1 MNKKILLAV
10 ATCATLLLAGCPSTH
25 TPLTD
30 ATVGASWMNIGVSN
44 NNNTLHEL
52 DKNSI
57 KKNGS
62 MVTFRDRKTLD
73 NPDKSMFSNMPE
85 HKTSLNVWEI
95 NCKNKTYT
103 LVSTRLFNKNGQ
115 QVYTQDIDLSKRTF
129 MGISRGSAIEKQYD
143 YVCK

>member
-10 ATCATLLLAGCPSTH
+10 ATGAILLLAGCPSTH
-25 TPLTD
+25 SPLSD
-30 ATVGASWMNIGVSN
+30 ATTGASWVNIGVSS

-62 MVTFRDRKTLD
+62 MVTFRDKKTLD
-73 NPDKSMFSNMPE
+73 NPGKAQFTNLPE
-85 HKTSLNVWEI
+85 HKTSLNEWEV

-103 LVSTRLFNKNGQ
+103 LASTRLFDKRGQ
-115 QVYTQDIDLSKRTF
+115 LVYKQDIDLSKRTF
-129 MGISRGSAIEKQYD
+129 MGVSRGSAIEKQYE
-143 YVCK
+143 YVCR